1 MENVFKLL
9 EVTPEEAE
17 QMDQEGVRMMQ
28 AIQLANEKIVR
39 EQTEIEQLQ
48 KETRSL
54 LTQMKERQLA
64 EAII

>member
-1 MENVFKLL
+1 MEKVFKLL

-17 QMDQEGVRMMQ
+17 QMDQEGMRMMQ

-48 KETRSL
+48 KETRGL

>member
-17 QMDQEGVRMMQ
+17 QMDQEGLRMMQ

-48 KETRSL
+48 KETRGL

-64 EAII
+64 EAMI

>member
-17 QMDQEGVRMMQ
+17 QMDQEGIRMMQ

-39 EQTEIEQLQ
+39 EQIEIEQLQ
-48 KETRSL
+48 KETRGL
-54 LTQMKERQLA
+54 LTKMKERQLA
-64 EAII
+64 EAMI

>member
-64 EAII
+64 KAII

>member
-1 MENVFKLL
+1 M
-9 EVTPEEAE
+9 TPEEAE

-48 KETRSL
+48 KETRCL
-54 LTQMKERQLA
+54 LTQMKERQLI
-64 EAII
+64 EAMI

>member
-17 QMDQEGVRMMQ
+17 QMDQEGVLMMQ
-28 AIQLANEKIVR
+28 AMQLANEKIVR

-48 KETRSL
+48 KETRGL